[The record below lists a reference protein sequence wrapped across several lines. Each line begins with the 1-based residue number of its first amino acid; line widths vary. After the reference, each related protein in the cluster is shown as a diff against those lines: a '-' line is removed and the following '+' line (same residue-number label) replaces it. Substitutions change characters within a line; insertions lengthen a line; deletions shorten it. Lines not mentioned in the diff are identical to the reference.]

1 MCVDISDVTRPAI
14 SAHCDQQEKAMKA
27 VGAGGIGGPGPGSGS
42 VTGGHSYYG
51 VTQLVINN
59 LVLGLSLVLVTNNIS
74 DSIYVCFPFFTEN
87 GEI

>member
-1 MCVDISDVTRPAI
+1 MIVMCVDMTAI

-42 VTGGHSYYG
+42 GHSYYG

-59 LVLGLSLVLVTNNIS
+59 LVLALSLVLVTNNIRLN
-74 DSIYVCFPFFTEN
+74 ICLFPLFLGKWGNLKT
-87 GEI
+87 